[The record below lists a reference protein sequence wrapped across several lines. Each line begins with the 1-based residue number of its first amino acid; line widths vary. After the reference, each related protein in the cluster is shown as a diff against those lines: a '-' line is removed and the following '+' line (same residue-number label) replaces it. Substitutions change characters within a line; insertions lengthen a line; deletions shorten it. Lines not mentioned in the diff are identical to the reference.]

1 MAPVSW
7 DRQSTRMRRRYTS
20 EQRTQLV
27 DLVAGGNVT
36 VPEAAA
42 KLGVTSSTAYNWV
55 AEGHKQRRRSTT
67 QRVAGPTFVRL
78 VPSAAADA
86 TITVRVGA
94 AEIQVRRGF
103 DGELLQAV
111 VASLVEVAQ

>member
-1 MAPVSW
+1 
-7 DRQSTRMRRRYTS
+7 MRRRYTR
-20 EQRTQLV
+20 EQRAQLV
-27 DLVAGGNVT
+27 DLVAGGDLT

-42 KLGVTSSTAYNWV
+42 RLGVTSSAAYNWV
-55 AEGHKQRRRSTT
+55 ADSRKLRRRSTS

-78 VPSAAADA
+78 VPRAAADA
-86 TITVRVGA
+86 TITVRVGE